1 MKYLWFRITLYTLL
15 PTLCI
20 TQAPDTLWTKTYGG
34 SGNDMGYSV
43 QQTVDG
49 GFIIAGWTR
58 SFGAGGSDIYLIKVD
73 AVGNL
78 VWEKTYGGSEE
89 EMGWSVIQ
97 TPDGGYIIAG
107 YTYSFGNGDADVYL
121 IRTDSLGDTLWT
133 NTYGGDSTDSGYS
146 LTTAS
151 DGGFVIAGRTQS
163 SGAGSD
169 DIYLIRT
176 DSLGNLV
183 WQKTYGGPLFD
194 IAYSICETYDGGY
207 IIAGY
212 SSSFG
217 NAGAY
222 VIRTD
227 SQGDSL
233 WTRLYGGSMHD
244 LASHVEPIND
254 TSYIISGYTESFGAF
269 YGDFLLVKFNDNGDT
284 IWTRNYGGEFTEW
297 AYPVKQT
304 TDNCYIVAGWTDSYG
319 GTYGS
324 NVYLVKLDEWGDTIW
339 TGVYANDT
347 NEAAFDMQITSDG
360 SYIIVGS
367 TNSYGAGGDDVYLIK
382 TEPDTLSIKKHKIYP
397 VECKNSGAT
406 IFSGPLQLPKNKNC
420 RVFDITGR
428 VVMPDKIKPGIYF
441 IEIDGRITGKVIK
454 IR

>member
-1 MKYLWFRITLYTLL
+1 
-15 PTLCI
+15 
-20 TQAPDTLWTKTYGG
+20 
-34 SGNDMGYSV
+34 MGYSI

-49 GFIIAGWTR
+49 GFIIGGWTR
-58 SFGAGGSDIYLIKVD
+58 SFGAGGSDMYLIKVD
-73 AVGNL
+73 VDGIME
-78 VWEKTYGGSEE
+78 WEKTYGGIDDET
-89 EMGWSVIQ
+89 GWSVIQ
-97 TPDGGYIIAG
+97 TADHGYAIAG
-107 YTYSFGNGDADVYL
+107 HTYSFGSGNADVYL
-121 IRTDSLGDTLWT
+121 VRTDTSGDTLWT
-133 NTYGGDSTDSGYS
+133 RTYGGAVGDYS
-146 LTTAS
+146 YSICKTL
-151 DGGFVIAGRTQS
+151 DNGFALAGMS
-163 SGAGSD
+163 SSFGQGND
-169 DIYLIRT
+169 VYIIKT
-176 DSLGNLV
+176 DSLGNRI
-183 WQKTYGGPLFD
+183 WEKTYGGPLFD

-233 WTRLYGGSMHD
+233 WTRLYGGSMSD

-269 YGDFLLVKFNDNGDT
+269 NGDFLLVKFNDNGDT

-304 TDNCYIVAGWTDSYG
+304 TDNCYTIAGWTDSYG

-324 NVYLVKLDEWGDTIW
+324 NIYLIKLDEWGDSVW
-339 TGVYANDT
+339 TGVYAKDS
-347 NEAAFDMQITSDG
+347 NEAVFDMQIMSDR

-367 TNSYGAGGDDVYLIK
+367 TNSCGAGGDDVYLLK
-382 TEPDTLSIKKHKIYP
+382 TAPDTLGID
-397 VECKNSGAT
+397 EDRGTDTNNNGLWTT
-406 IFSGPLQLPKNKNC
+406 IFSGPLLLPEGKNY

-428 VVMPDKIKPGIYF
+428 VVLPDKIKPGIYF
-441 IEIDGRITGKVIK
+441 IEVDGRITQKVVK
-454 IR
+454 VR

>member
-1 MKYLWFRITLYTLL
+1 
-15 PTLCI
+15 
-20 TQAPDTLWTKTYGG
+20 
-34 SGNDMGYSV
+34 MGYSV

-58 SFGAGGSDIYLIKVD
+58 SFGAGGSDMYLIKVD

-78 VWEKTYGGSEE
+78 VWEKTYGGADDET
-89 EMGWSVIQ
+89 GWSSIQ
-97 TPDGGYIIAG
+97 TADGGYVIAG
-107 YTYSFGNGDADVYL
+107 YTYSFGPGNADMYL
-121 IRTDSLGDTLWT
+121 VRTNTLGDTLWT
-133 NTYGGDSTDSGYS
+133 RTYGGNG
-146 LTTAS
+146 S
-151 DGGFVIAGRTQS
+151 DRSYALCKTSDNGFVLAGATS
-163 SGAGSD
+163 SFGQGYEVY
-169 DIYLIRT
+169 IIKT
-176 DSLGNLV
+176 DSLGNRI
-183 WQKTYGGPLFD
+183 WEKTYGGPLFD

-233 WTRLYGGSMHD
+233 WTRLYGGSMYD

-254 TSYIISGYTESFGAF
+254 TSYIISGYTESFGAI

-367 TNSYGAGGDDVYLIK
+367 TNSYGAGGDDVYLLK
-382 TEPDTLSIKKHKIYP
+382 MEPDTLGVKERRSTSNYADIFRSTLITGSLLLP
-397 VECKNSGAT
+397 EGKNY
-406 IFSGPLQLPKNKNC
+406 K
-420 RVFDITGR
+420 VFDVTGR
-428 VVMPDKIKPGIYF
+428 VVLPDKIKPGIYF
-441 IEIDGRITGKVIK
+441 VEIDGVISHKVIK
-454 IR
+454 VK